1 LQDQPGTDQ
10 QSSDEPD
17 PNDEPGTADEMDVE
31 PPAIVPALAAV
42 ETLAGT
48 VAQMAGTVAHLAD
61 TVADQA
67 AAQIPQDEVIF
78 SVCLCSLNF

>member
-31 PPAIVPALAAV
+31 PPAIEQALSAV

-67 AAQIPQDEVIF
+67 DPPMTEDEVKF